1 MTAATTGSD
10 FSLEIAEDTALL
22 LPGAVQSPT
31 TSAADAPS
39 VENNSSA
46 SATLSSSSAT
56 TAPTKLS
63 GETPRPRTGC
73 GNPLVALVRC
83 CPLPV
88 RKAVIHCAFWPTLG
102 ILRLRTC
109 CCGSRIRWYDRIDL
123 PDEPAEGGALF
134 QGAFPLSFVL
144 RRLAT
149 RENVRVVV
157 SNTAEHDG
165 RQQLMEELHIA
176 YHRPCGG
183 TVDFAVPTVD
193 ALEEGA
199 AVLHEAIS
207 TRGEACYVH
216 CKAGKGRATCMVIA
230 YLTKYRHM
238 SPLDAQAAVSEAR
251 PQASY
256 VIERPGMRAFF
267 SKNAIDWNVLP

>member
-1 MTAATTGSD
+1 MTAVGTAENDVSV
-10 FSLEIAEDTALL
+10 EIAEDTALL
-22 LPGAVQSPT
+22 LPGVVKQTPT
-31 TSAADAPS
+31 PVGDSNAGASLPSGSA
-39 VENNSSA
+39 
-46 SATLSSSSAT
+46 SSSAA
-56 TAPTKLS
+56 TAAEPS
-63 GETPRPRTGC
+63 EGETARPRKGC
-73 GNPLVALVRC
+73 GNPLVELVRC

-88 RKAVIHCAFWPTLG
+88 RKAVIHCAFWPTLC

-123 PDEPAEGGALF
+123 PDEPADGGALI
-134 QGAFPLSFVL
+134 QGAFPTSFVL

-149 RENVRVVV
+149 VEGVRVVV

-165 RQQLMEELHIA
+165 HQQLMEELQIA

-207 TRGEACYVH
+207 TRGKTCYVH

-230 YLTKYRHM
+230 YLTKYRSM
-238 SPLDAQAAVSEAR
+238 SPVDAQAAVSEAR

-256 VIERPGMRAFF
+256 VIERPGMQAFF
-267 SKNAIDWNVLP
+267 TKNAIE